1 VTARS
6 SSSTIRGYAG
16 DSEWAGA
23 VRVNGSTSERAARS
37 SAINGAFYE
46 KARAEVRS
54 DRPEGLAPCF
64 SKSSLRLEALNDTTR
79 FIEKPATAPSASEVH
94 RAIVDESRH
103 QVNMQAVAS
112 TARSWRKEF
121 PSTTVLDSQLQR
133 IHDSVEFLGTRDDDE
148 EFEQDLDEMTQ
159 RANGRASAD
168 YQNEMHREQRCSK
181 ARALIK
187 CGLIEQG
194 EQILRD
200 INYEAEQESRAKLAA
215 HSNGSTMPRFL
226 TKSKTAEVFDK
237 IFNAKAGESSSLE
250 GDLERERMNALR
262 ETRKE
267 VEQKWQTS
275 FHTTA
280 LQHTRDMWKLEH
292 DSVDPSWGAVGGARP
307 PQYSMLFEQLGCS
320 TEVG

>member
-1 VTARS
+1 M
-6 SSSTIRGYAG
+6 
-16 DSEWAGA
+16 
-23 VRVNGSTSERAARS
+23 NGS
-37 SAINGAFYE
+37 FYD

-54 DRPEGLAPCF
+54 GRPEGLAPCF

-79 FIEKPATAPSASEVH
+79 FFEKPAIAPSASAVH

-133 IHDSVEFLGTRDDDE
+133 IHDSVEFLGTRDEDE
-148 EFEQDLDEMTQ
+148 EFEQDLDEMTK
-159 RANGRASAD
+159 RADGRASAE
-168 YQNEMHREQRCSK
+168 YQNETQREQRCSK
-181 ARALIK
+181 ARSLIQ

-200 INYEAEQESRAKLAA
+200 INHEAELESRAKLAVPNNVIA
-215 HSNGSTMPRFL
+215 MPRFL
-226 TKSKTAEVFDK
+226 TKSKTAEVFDN

-250 GDLERERMNALR
+250 GDLERERLNALR

-275 FHTTA
+275 FHNTA

-292 DSVDPSWGAVGGARP
+292 DSVDPSWGAVGGARHS
-307 PQYSMLFEQLGCS
+307 QSSMLLGRLRFL